1 MQLSPGTRLR
11 SAVDSTEVIVV
22 RAPDADVEVGC
33 GGHPMVPVGQD
44 PPAGLSL
51 DPEWSGGTPI
61 GKRYANEEAGLEL
74 LCTKAGQGSL
84 SLGGKPLELKA
95 AKPLPASD

>member
-22 RAPDADVEVGC
+22 RAPDTDVEVGC

-51 DPEWSGGTPI
+51 DPEWSAGTPI
-61 GKRYANEEAGLEL
+61 GKRYADEGAGLEL

-84 SLGGKPLELKA
+84 SLDGKPLELKA

>member
-22 RAPDADVEVGC
+22 RAPGGDVEVGC
-33 GGHPMVPVGQD
+33 GGHPMIPVGQD
-44 PPAGLSL
+44 QPAGVSI
-51 DPEWSGGTPI
+51 DPKWSGGTPI
-61 GKRYANEEAGLEL
+61 GKRYANEDAGLEL
-74 LCTKAGQGSL
+74 LCTKAGEGSL
-84 SLGGKPLELKA
+84 SLDGTPLELKA